1 MRSITQH
8 LPRCESC
15 CIREASFMNQLNVNQ
30 LSKANAFRSSQEM
43 FAEGEHLY
51 YEGDIAQHIYSVYK
65 GWVILYKSLENGN
78 RQILRFALPGDL
90 LCFKVGRNKVLDHS
104 AIAVSD
110 TSLCTFPIER
120 YKKTVKELPELA
132 VALSSMS
139 SLISERYH
147 SMLTTIASH
156 PAETKVAFLLL
167 SLYIRQCVVSKSRGE
182 ADPDCCVHF
191 PIKQEDIS
199 DALGITSIHVN
210 RVLQSLRK
218 KGLIE
223 CKNKCLKVPDQE
235 ALAEVAKIELEVL
248 EEMMLG
254 P

>member
-1 MRSITQH
+1 MNQI
-8 LPRCESC
+8 E
-15 CIREASFMNQLNVNQ
+15 MNQLGKVH
-30 LSKANAFRSSQEM
+30 AFRSAQDM
-43 FAEGEHLY
+43 FSEGEHLY
-51 YEGDIAQHIYSVYK
+51 YEGDTAQHVYTVYK

-110 TSLCTFPIER
+110 TSLCVFPIER
-120 YKKTVKELPELA
+120 FKKTVKELPDLA

-139 SLISERYH
+139 CLISERYH

-167 SLYIRQCVVSKSRGE
+167 SLYIRQRTVSGSKDD
-182 ADPDCCVHF
+182 ADYCAHF

-223 CKNKCLKVPDQE
+223 CKNKCLKVPDQK
-235 ALAEVAKIELEVL
+235 ALAEVAKIELDVL
-248 EEMMLG
+248 DELMLG

>member
-1 MRSITQH
+1 
-8 LPRCESC
+8 
-15 CIREASFMNQLNVNQ
+15 MNQIEMEQ
-30 LSKANAFRSSQEM
+30 LGKAHAFRSALDVFS
-43 FAEGEHLY
+43 EGEHLY
-51 YEGDIAQHIYSVYK
+51 YEGDTAQHVYSVYK

-110 TSLCTFPIER
+110 TSLCVFPIDR
-120 YKKTVKELPELA
+120 FKKTVKELPQLA

-139 SLISERYH
+139 CLISERYH
-147 SMLTTIASH
+147 SLLTTIASH

-167 SLYIRQCVVSKSRGE
+167 SLYIRQRIVSGNKDDGDYC
-182 ADPDCCVHF
+182 AHF

-210 RVLQSLRK
+210 RVLQSLRQ

-223 CKNKCLKVPDQE
+223 CKNKCLKVPDQK

-248 EEMMLG
+248 QELMLG

>member
-1 MRSITQH
+1 
-8 LPRCESC
+8 
-15 CIREASFMNQLNVNQ
+15 MNQIEMEQ
-30 LSKANAFRSSQEM
+30 LGKVHSFRSAQEM
-43 FAEGEHLY
+43 FTEGEHLY
-51 YEGDIAQHIYSVYK
+51 YEGDTAQHVYSVYK

-110 TSLCTFPIER
+110 TSLCVFPIER
-120 YKKTVKELPELA
+120 FKKTVKELPELA

-139 SLISERYH
+139 CVISERYH

-167 SLYIRQCVVSKSRGE
+167 SLYIRQRRVSGKKDDGDYC
-182 ADPDCCVHF
+182 AHF

-223 CKNKCLKVPDQE
+223 CKNKCLKVPDQQ
-235 ALAEVAKIELEVL
+235 ALAAVAKVDLESL
-248 EEMMLG
+248 KNLMLG
-254 P
+254 T

>member
-8 LPRCESC
+8 LPKCEACS
-15 CIREASFMNQLNVNQ
+15 IRTASFMNQLEMEQ
-30 LSKANAFRSSQEM
+30 LGKVHTFRSSM
-43 FAEGEHLY
+43 DMYSEGEHLY
-51 YEGDIAQHIYSVYK
+51 YEGDQCQHVYTVYK
-65 GWVILYKSLENGN
+65 GWIILYKSLENGN
-78 RQILRFALPGDL
+78 RQILRFALPGDM
-90 LCFKVGRNKVLDHS
+90 LCFKVGKNKVMDHS
-104 AIAVSD
+104 AVAVSE
-110 TSLCTFPIER
+110 TSLCVFPIDR
-120 YKKTVKELPELA
+120 FKKTVGESPELA

-139 SLISERYH
+139 CLISERYH

-167 SLYIRQCVVSKSRGE
+167 SLYLRQRAVDRKQNE
-182 ADPDCCVHF
+182 TECCVHF
-191 PIKQEDIS
+191 PITQEDIS

-223 CKNKCLKVPDQE
+223 CKNKCLKVPDEE
-235 ALAEVAKIELEVL
+235 ALAEVAKVDRDALQAL
-248 EEMMLG
+248 MLG

>member
-15 CIREASFMNQLNVNQ
+15 AIRENSFMNQVQ
-30 LSKANAFRSSQEM
+30 LDLLGKVHVFRSSMDM

-51 YEGDIAQHIYSVYK
+51 YEGDKAQQVYTVYK

-90 LCFKVGRNKVLDHS
+90 LCFKVGTNKVMDHS
-104 AIAVSD
+104 AIAVSEA
-110 TSLCTFPIER
+110 SLCAFPIER
-120 YKKTVKELPELA
+120 FKKTVKELPELA

-139 SLISERYH
+139 CLISERYH

-167 SLYIRQCVVSKSRGE
+167 SLYIRQFSVTKKKDD
-182 ADPDCCVHF
+182 ADCCVHF

-223 CKNKCLKVPDQE
+223 CKNKCLKVPDQQ
-235 ALAEVAKIELEVL
+235 ALAVVAKVDLESL
-248 EEMMLG
+248 QDLMLG
-254 P
+254 S

>member
-1 MRSITQH
+1 
-8 LPRCESC
+8 
-15 CIREASFMNQLNVNQ
+15 MNQIEMDQ
-30 LSKANAFRSSQEM
+30 LGKVHAFRSAQDL

-51 YEGDIAQHIYSVYK
+51 YEGDIAQHVYTVYK

-104 AIAVSD
+104 AVAVSD
-110 TSLCTFPIER
+110 TVVCVFPIER
-120 YKKTVKELPELA
+120 FKNTVKELPELA

-139 SLISERYH
+139 CLISERYH

-167 SLYIRQCVVSKSRGE
+167 TLYIRQRMVSGNKEDGDYC
-182 ADPDCCVHF
+182 AHF

-223 CKNKCLKVPDQE
+223 CKNKCLKVPDEE
-235 ALAEVAKIELEVL
+235 ALAIVAKVDKDELEAL
-248 EEMMLG
+248 MLG

>member
-1 MRSITQH
+1 MRSITTH

-15 CIREASFMNQLNVNQ
+15 AIRENSFMNQIEMEQ
-30 LSKANAFRSSQEM
+30 LGKVHACRSAQDM

-51 YEGDIAQHIYSVYK
+51 YEGDTAQHVYSVYK

-110 TSLCTFPIER
+110 TSLCVFPIER
-120 YKKTVKELPELA
+120 FKKTVKELPELA

-139 SLISERYH
+139 CVISERYH

-167 SLYIRQCVVSKSRGE
+167 SLYIRQRSVSGKKDDGDYC
-182 ADPDCCVHF
+182 AHF

-218 KGLIE
+218 KGLID
-223 CKNKCLKVPDQE
+223 CKNKCLKVPDQQ
-235 ALAEVAKIELEVL
+235 ALAEVAKVDLESL
-248 EEMMLG
+248 KNLMLG
-254 P
+254 T